1 MTRLFIDRVKTF
13 LGSPLIVST
22 LLGLFV
28 GQAHDLASAQAVE
41 KFESVQV
48 YFEQNLRDKDAE
60 VKFDAVGTQEGLAS
74 LVVTAPDGR
83 VVVDFKTGNSKLGIR
98 HFSLESPEPKND
110 GRLQKDF
117 PAGVYKF
124 AGTTV
129 TGVKLEGQATL
140 VHQFPAPVALM
151 RPRAD
156 EIGVPHKGLKIRWSP
171 VKGIATTV
179 LVIEHE
185 KSGRSLRVSLS
196 GDSRVFAVPDG
207 FLIPGTEYKV
217 AIGTVAPEGNA
228 SFIETMFTTSG
239 SARAKAGAGT
249 KSD

>member
-1 MTRLFIDRVKTF
+1 MTK
-13 LGSPLIVST
+13 LISMYVS
-22 LLGLFV
+22 LVVGLIL
-28 GQAHDLASAQAVE
+28 GQAHSVSRAQTVE

-60 VKFDAVGTQEGLAS
+60 VKFDAVGNQEGLAS

-117 PAGVYKF
+117 PAGIYKF
-124 AGTTV
+124 VGTTV
-129 TGVKLEGQATL
+129 TGIKLEGQATL
-140 VHQFPAPVALM
+140 VHQFPAPVVLM

-156 EIGVPHKGLKIRWSP
+156 ETGVPLKGLKVRWSP
-171 VKGIATTV
+171 AKGSVATV

-185 KSGRSLRVSLS
+185 KSGRSMRINLP
-196 GDSRVFAVPDG
+196 GDSSAFTVPDG
-207 FLIPGTEYKV
+207 FLMPGKEYKI
-217 AIGTVAPEGNA
+217 AIGTVALEGNA
-228 SFIETMFTTSG
+228 SYIESTFTTS
-239 SARAKAGAGT
+239 SRY
-249 KSD
+249 

>member
-1 MTRLFIDRVKTF
+1 MKKTYFTYGTRF
-13 LGSPLIVST
+13 LAST
-22 LLGLFV
+22 LLGLGF
-28 GQAHDLASAQAVE
+28 GQFHGPSSAQAIE

-60 VKFDAVGTQEGLAS
+60 VKFDVVGNQEGLAS
-74 LVVTAPDGR
+74 LVVSAPDGR
-83 VVVDFKTGNSKLGIR
+83 IVVDFKTGNSKLGMR

-124 AGTTV
+124 VGTTV

-140 VHQFPAPVALM
+140 VHQFPAPVSLLQ
-151 RPRAD
+151 PRAD
-156 EIGVPHKGLKIRWSP
+156 ATGVPPRGFKIRWSP
-171 VKGIATTV
+171 TKGVSATV

-185 KSGRSLRVSLS
+185 KSGRSMRVNLP
-196 GDSRVFAVPDG
+196 GDSSVFAVPDG
-207 FLIPGTEYKV
+207 FLLPGREYKI

-228 SFIETMFTTSG
+228 SFIETMFKTSG
-239 SARAKAGAGT
+239 ST
-249 KSD
+249 KGD

>member
-1 MTRLFIDRVKTF
+1 MTKPTRDCLPQFLLSPLVVSSLLALF
-13 LGSPLIVST
+13 LGQVH
-22 LLGLFV
+22 GLS
-28 GQAHDLASAQAVE
+28 DAQTVE

-83 VVVDFKTGNSKLGIR
+83 VVVDFKTGNSKLGMR

-124 AGTTV
+124 VGTTV

-156 EIGVPHKGLKIRWSP
+156 ETGVSAKGLKIRWTP
-171 VKGIATTV
+171 VKGIVATV

-185 KSGRSLRVSLS
+185 KSGRSMRVTLP
-196 GDSRVFAVPDG
+196 GDSTGFAVPDG
-207 FLIPGTEYKV
+207 FLLPGKEYKI

-228 SFIETMFTTSG
+228 SYVEAMFSTSG
-239 SARAKAGAGT
+239 SVRAAGLTA
-249 KSD
+249 KRD